1 MLVSVTDGNLVDHD
15 VRLRGGAVERF
26 PGHGD
31 QAQAIAVTLLVIV
44 RVLFGGVGLGS
55 DHIFSRRTID
65 EGGLQCVCNHKVQVG
80 VLVGAEHWE

>member
-1 MLVSVTDGNLVDHD
+1 
-15 VRLRGGAVERF
+15 
-26 PGHGD
+26 
-31 QAQAIAVTLLVIV
+31 VTLLVIV